1 MVRLRQAL
9 DQVRHRLGF
18 IPLIAV
24 ALAIVGAQAMLAVDS
39 SLDESGLPRFLETT
53 VGSGRAILTAIAGGL
68 ISSVTLLL
76 SLTLV
81 AVQLAS
87 SQFSPRTLRNWIGDR
102 TQQYAIGI
110 VLGTTVFCLLVLR
123 ETKDFESGDADALT
137 PHLSVIVAVVFGI
150 ISLMAVVRSV
160 DHLTDR
166 LRIGS
171 VAASIMNDTVALIES
186 DAATGS
192 DDPDVTPAA
201 RPTMA
206 EQEVER
212 PLDAE
217 PVGAPH
223 AGWVQW
229 IDADEILRA
238 LPAHSTIHVTTS
250 VGSFVLPH
258 EPIAW
263 MWPPSDPDTH
273 DLIRRAF
280 AFGDTRTMQQD
291 IGFGIVQMVDIA
303 LRAIS
308 PGVNDPNTANDLI
321 VHLGAVLLS
330 LWERP
335 IGANAREENGRTLLR
350 SELSH
355 ADYLEAAIDPIRL
368 YGSGD
373 PSVAS
378 TIIRTLD
385 TLRVEAARRSLPGP
399 IAPIDAAIQ
408 RVLDGVERA
417 DLLEYDKQR
426 VQGLVADLSAS
437 RSESSVS
444 LADNSLES

>member
-9 DQVRHRLGF
+9 DRLGHRLGF
-18 IPLIAV
+18 IPLVAIAAAVV
-24 ALAIVGAQAMLAVDS
+24 AAQMMLAVDAR
-39 SLDESGLPRFLETT
+39 LDDSDLPRVLETT

-87 SQFSPRTLRNWIGDR
+87 SQFSPRTLRNWTGDR

-123 ETKDFESGDADALT
+123 ETKDFETGDALT

-150 ISLMAVVRSV
+150 LSLMAVVRSV

-171 VAASIMNDTVALIES
+171 VAASLMDETVTLIRS
-186 DAATGS
+186 DAAAGAE
-192 DDPDVTPAA
+192 DPALTPAS
-201 RPTMA
+201 RPT
-206 EQEVER
+206 EPEHEFER
-212 PLDAE
+212 PPDAV
-217 PVGAPH
+217 PILAPK

-229 IDADEILRA
+229 IDADRIVVAVPE
-238 LPAHSTIHVTTS
+238 HTTVYVTIS
-250 VGSFVLPH
+250 VGSFAMPDA
-258 EPIAW
+258 PIAW
-263 MWPPSDPDTH
+263 MWPVGEEDCRQRV
-273 DLIRRAF
+273 LGAF

-291 IGFGIVQMVDIA
+291 IGFGIMQMVDIA
-303 LRAIS
+303 LRALS
-308 PGVNDPNTANDLI
+308 PGVNDPNTANDLV

-335 IGANAREENGRTLLR
+335 DAGNVYRKDGRTLLR
-350 SELSH
+350 SDLTH
-355 ADYLEAAIDPIRL
+355 ADHLEAAIDPIRRH
-368 YGSGD
+368 GVGD
-373 PSVAS
+373 PSVAA
-378 TIIRTLD
+378 TLVRTLES
-385 TLRVEAARRSLPGP
+385 LRAETVRRSLPGP

-408 RVLDGVERA
+408 RVLEGVDRA
-417 DLLEYDKQR
+417 DLSAYDKQR
-426 VQGLVADLSAS
+426 VHALVADHS
-437 RSESSVS
+437 R
-444 LADNSLES
+444 